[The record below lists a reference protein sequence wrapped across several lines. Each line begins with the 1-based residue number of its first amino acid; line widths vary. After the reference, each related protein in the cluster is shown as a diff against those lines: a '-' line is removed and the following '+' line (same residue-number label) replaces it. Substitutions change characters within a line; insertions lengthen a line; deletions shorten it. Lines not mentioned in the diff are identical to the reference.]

1 MIAPTM
7 MMPKMKRIDPT
18 RAIVSRPIAIGTRP
32 PHRQPVRNR
41 VGFVVS
47 EVVDANG
54 FGWWSDDTVAA
65 NIETLG
71 LLGREVMADL
81 WDRSILEEVHG

>member
-1 MIAPTM
+1 MFSDLT
-7 MMPKMKRIDPT
+7 
-18 RAIVSRPIAIGTRP
+18 
-32 PHRQPVRNR
+32 
-41 VGFVVS
+41 
-47 EVVDANG
+47 DANG

-71 LLGREVMADL
+71 LLGREVTADL